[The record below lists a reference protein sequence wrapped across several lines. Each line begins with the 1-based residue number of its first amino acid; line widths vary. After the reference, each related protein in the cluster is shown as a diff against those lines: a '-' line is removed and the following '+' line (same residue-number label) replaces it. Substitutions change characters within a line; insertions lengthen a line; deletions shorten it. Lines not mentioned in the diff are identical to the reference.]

1 MPIDFTQ
8 LQPQIAK
15 MGRMI
20 AHKTA
25 DISHRAH
32 AALEQ
37 FEQLPDN
44 AAIQDQ
50 VQLAR
55 DRDAGYRGAA
65 PISIDG
71 EPMNSRHAL
80 PACPQ
85 RATVLATDGSQVY
98 PDIHAAAL
106 YYLTNIACFTFYHG
120 ENHLP
125 EELSIAEL
133 HYADSQVRDQYD
145 QPVTNAIVNAR
156 RTVKEMKLLAERTW
170 EHRHYQRPIIA
181 LFDGRLLFW
190 LGSDVPDAAM
200 LLAEYKAAFVQ
211 LHDTNTWMEGYNASL
226 VGYIDRPS
234 SRFVMSMMQLMIL
247 DESEIYRHILQK
259 PGEYEGLDDRWLFSR
274 WLLPGERSAVMIQ
287 QSPQNKAYRQESENH
302 EITFFY
308 VNVGDNMSPHI
319 ARVETPMWV
328 ARNPRAVNEVH
339 ALIIDQAR
347 LVGTYPYALTR
358 ADEIATVRS
367 YDRQTLSEMIMRVM
381 LENNQ
386 LPEISGKLSGKHST
400 RSHRQRF
407 EFTDQQ
413 RRNIPF

>member
-1 MPIDFTQ
+1 MPINFTQ
-8 LQPQIAK
+8 LQSQIAR

-25 DISHRAH
+25 DISQRAH

-37 FEQLPDN
+37 FEQLPPN
-44 AAIQDQ
+44 ADVQDQ

-71 EPMNSRHAL
+71 EPMNTRHPL
-80 PACPQ
+80 PAPPEL
-85 RATVLATDGSQVY
+85 ATILATDGSQVY

-120 ENHLP
+120 ENQLP
-125 EELSIAEL
+125 REFTEAEL

-145 QPVTNAIVNAR
+145 QPVTNAVVNAR
-156 RTVKEMKLLAERTW
+156 RTVKEMKLLAQTAW
-170 EHRHYQRPIIA
+170 EHRHAPRPIVA
-181 LFDGRLLFW
+181 MFDGRLLFW
-190 LGSDVPDAAM
+190 LGSDVPDAAT
-200 LLAEYKAAFVQ
+200 LVTEYRAAIVQ
-211 LHDTNTWMEGYNASL
+211 LYDTNTWMQPHNTSL
-226 VGYIDRPS
+226 IGYIDRPS
-234 SRFVMSMMQLMIL
+234 SRFVMSMLQLMIL

-274 WLLPGERSAVMIQ
+274 WLLPGERSALMIQ
-287 QSPQNKAYRQESENH
+287 QSPQNKAYRQENENY

-308 VNVGDNMSPHI
+308 VNVGDNMTPHI
-319 ARVETPMWV
+319 ARVELPMWV
-328 ARNPRAVNEVH
+328 ARNKRAVDEVH
-339 ALIIDQAR
+339 ALVVEQAWLAGR
-347 LVGTYPYALTR
+347 YPYALTR

-367 YDRQTLSEMIMRVM
+367 YDRQTLSEMIMRVL

-386 LPEISGKLSGKHST
+386 LPSVSGKLSGKQST
-400 RSHRQRF
+400 RSHRQSF
-407 EFTDQQ
+407 EFSEQS
-413 RRNIPF
+413 RRKSPF